1 MEKLQDNLW
10 IWGHHAG
17 AHHEEIV
24 ADEWRIPG
32 ENKMGPV
39 EGAQYL
45 GIPNCC
51 RVVFNGNPLP
61 PFDEETAKLAWFKK
75 VIWSAIGDVSSKRN
89 NAGLDD
95 LDEVIRQA
103 EKFPNVAGCVLDD
116 LFRPETKDARVT
128 TERMQEMVDKLH
140 SLPRSQ
146 ELWIVFYAALLDID
160 YSKYLAIPD
169 AVSFWSW
176 TSEDLKNAEKN
187 LEKIIALSPGK
198 KHYAGCYLYN
208 YGDCR
213 ELTDDE
219 MNFQLDLYLKL
230 WREKKIDGI
239 IVCSNNIVDVGIN
252 APEIFRKW
260 VIEHGSECR

>member
-1 MEKLQDNLW
+1 
-10 IWGHHAG
+10 
-17 AHHEEIV
+17 
-24 ADEWRIPG
+24 
-32 ENKMGPV
+32 
-39 EGAQYL
+39 
-45 GIPNCC
+45 
-51 RVVFNGNPLP
+51 
-61 PFDEETAKLAWFKK
+61 
-75 VIWSAIGDVSSKRN
+75 
-89 NAGLDD
+89 
-95 LDEVIRQA
+95 
-103 EKFPNVAGCVLDD
+103 
-116 LFRPETKDARVT
+116 
-128 TERMQEMVDKLH
+128 MQEMVDKLH